1 VVLGHANGK
10 IKGGQHIKY
19 PQDSRHADLLLT
31 LLQRNEIPVKSIGD
45 SADGPSEVSVG
56 KLLAI
61 AALLAGTSMLVADTA
76 VTRLDAAESGDHAAA
91 MRLVSAKGT
100 NVNVI

>member
-1 VVLGHANGK
+1 M
-10 IKGGQHIKY
+10 
-19 PQDSRHADLLLT
+19 
-31 LLQRNEIPVKSIGD
+31 
-45 SADGPSEVSVG
+45 G

-76 VTRLDAAESGDHAAA
+76 VTLLDAAESGDHAAA

-100 NVNVI
+100 HDSDADDDQNPDDQSWFPKLAENRLVSSLRLSHLA